1 VEAFKLESVRE
12 ALARAGSTC
21 EPRTRGTASEFWG
34 RRVGDR
40 TFIASLV
47 FDPGKQIVYEA
58 TLRATL
64 RALDL
69 GEEEVLRAIRVAG
82 GTYLG
87 PLP

>member
-1 VEAFKLESVRE
+1 MEAFKVEVVRE
-12 ALARAGSTC
+12 ALVRAGATC

-34 RRVGDR
+34 RLAGDQ
-40 TFIASLV
+40 TFVASLV
-47 FDPGKQIVYEA
+47 FDPGKQVVYEA

-64 RALDL
+64 RALAMDA
-69 GEEEVLRAIRVAG
+69 EQVLTAIRRSG